1 MLGGVRHD
9 TKTSG
14 SYGADGG
21 DGVRRQGGAQGHVAF
36 GADGKVSVKADC
48 NRGHGTWTSS
58 APNALHF
65 GPLATT
71 RAMCPPGS
79 MSDRF
84 LRDFGHMMSYVLKD
98 GKLHISLMA
107 DGGIYDFEPAS

>member
-1 MLGGVRHD
+1 
-9 TKTSG
+9 
-14 SYGADGG
+14 
-21 DGVRRQGGAQGHVAF
+21 
-36 GADGKVSVKADC
+36 
-48 NRGHGTWTSS
+48 
-58 APNALHF
+58 
-65 GPLATT
+65 
-71 RAMCPPGS
+71 